1 MDFLKFSPNFTWPK
15 SWHVCSGIGH
25 RLPIIDSF
33 PSLLG
38 ALHIGPIPWLVAL
51 LVAGRR
57 TSQFV
62 FVSSLHLLKHPK
74 IQRFRGSL
82 SQRSDI
88 KDLAWVDLAVL
99 AFLACQEGS
108 KWQWGCHYTSQH
120 LDSTQYLLLVLPLAP
135 TSYPTLAAL
144 QAKSVDRQSR
154 GVPGWYLK
162 LTVGPACLLAGSATF
177 ARKDR
182 LSSRSTYL
190 SPWSPVDFEALEK
203 GLNFRKRENK
213 DWQFLE
219 SVGWLVGWLPLWGSG
234 KLCQESRGERD
245 F

>member
-1 MDFLKFSPNFTWPK
+1 MISSSIYRCFMFSSISPLSSVLNILPVWPTLLLLLLAGPITFDGLPVHQNVDFLKFSPNFTWPK

-51 LVAGRR
+51 LLAWRR

-99 AFLACQEGS
+99 AFLACQEG
-108 KWQWGCHYTSQH
+108 K
-120 LDSTQYLLLVLPLAP
+120 
-135 TSYPTLAAL
+135 
-144 QAKSVDRQSR
+144 
-154 GVPGWYLK
+154 
-162 LTVGPACLLAGSATF
+162 
-177 ARKDR
+177 
-182 LSSRSTYL
+182 
-190 SPWSPVDFEALEK
+190 
-203 GLNFRKRENK
+203 
-213 DWQFLE
+213 
-219 SVGWLVGWLPLWGSG
+219 
-234 KLCQESRGERD
+234 
-245 F
+245 

>member
-1 MDFLKFSPNFTWPK
+1 MFTFLPPQLLPDVSQGLRPMFLHDASCWNKWYHPVFIAASCFLQYLLFPAFCIFYQYGLHCCLYCLLAFITFDRLPVHQNVDFLKFSPNFTWPK

-51 LVAGRR
+51 LLAGRR

-99 AFLACQEGS
+99 AFLACQEG
-108 KWQWGCHYTSQH
+108 K
-120 LDSTQYLLLVLPLAP
+120 
-135 TSYPTLAAL
+135 
-144 QAKSVDRQSR
+144 
-154 GVPGWYLK
+154 
-162 LTVGPACLLAGSATF
+162 
-177 ARKDR
+177 
-182 LSSRSTYL
+182 
-190 SPWSPVDFEALEK
+190 
-203 GLNFRKRENK
+203 
-213 DWQFLE
+213 
-219 SVGWLVGWLPLWGSG
+219 
-234 KLCQESRGERD
+234 
-245 F
+245 

>member
-1 MDFLKFSPNFTWPK
+1 MPVLPCFGSVCLIETPGKLLWIAQFWSSFCTAKKLQRNRFLMNVYIFAPATVTWRFPGPFAHCFCTMLLAGISDIIQYLSLLHVFFNISSFQRSAYFPVWPTLLPLLLAGLYHIWRAARTSK
-15 SWHVCSGIGH
+15 HGFLEILSWHVCSGIGH

-99 AFLACQEGS
+99 AFLACQEG
-108 KWQWGCHYTSQH
+108 K
-120 LDSTQYLLLVLPLAP
+120 
-135 TSYPTLAAL
+135 
-144 QAKSVDRQSR
+144 
-154 GVPGWYLK
+154 
-162 LTVGPACLLAGSATF
+162 
-177 ARKDR
+177 
-182 LSSRSTYL
+182 
-190 SPWSPVDFEALEK
+190 
-203 GLNFRKRENK
+203 
-213 DWQFLE
+213 
-219 SVGWLVGWLPLWGSG
+219 
-234 KLCQESRGERD
+234 
-245 F
+245 

>member
-1 MDFLKFSPNFTWPK
+1 MISSSIYRCFMFSSISPLSTILHILPVWRLHCCLYCLLAFFTFDGLPVHQNMDFLKFSLNFTWPK

-51 LVAGRR
+51 LLAGRR

-99 AFLACQEGS
+99 AFLACQEG
-108 KWQWGCHYTSQH
+108 K
-120 LDSTQYLLLVLPLAP
+120 
-135 TSYPTLAAL
+135 
-144 QAKSVDRQSR
+144 
-154 GVPGWYLK
+154 
-162 LTVGPACLLAGSATF
+162 
-177 ARKDR
+177 
-182 LSSRSTYL
+182 
-190 SPWSPVDFEALEK
+190 
-203 GLNFRKRENK
+203 
-213 DWQFLE
+213 
-219 SVGWLVGWLPLWGSG
+219 
-234 KLCQESRGERD
+234 
-245 F
+245 

>member
-1 MDFLKFSPNFTWPK
+1 MISSSIYCCSCFLQYLLFPAFCIFYHYGLHCCLYCLLAFITFDGLPVHQNVDFLKFSPNFTWPK

-51 LVAGRR
+51 LLAGRR

-99 AFLACQEGS
+99 AFLACQEG
-108 KWQWGCHYTSQH
+108 K
-120 LDSTQYLLLVLPLAP
+120 
-135 TSYPTLAAL
+135 
-144 QAKSVDRQSR
+144 
-154 GVPGWYLK
+154 
-162 LTVGPACLLAGSATF
+162 
-177 ARKDR
+177 
-182 LSSRSTYL
+182 
-190 SPWSPVDFEALEK
+190 
-203 GLNFRKRENK
+203 
-213 DWQFLE
+213 
-219 SVGWLVGWLPLWGSG
+219 
-234 KLCQESRGERD
+234 
-245 F
+245 